1 MYYST
6 RRQCVVCLSLL
17 VALAEGNLL
26 EWEQL
31 FLREILWWV
40 GNFPGGG
47 RGGLFSSG
55 AMVQETIFLWGN
67 WPGGNI
73 QGATVQGQLTGGQ
86 FSPVAIFWTP
96 NEIFSFCKTLTK
108 IIAKL
113 GIDVKQFCHW
123 KMQMFLNSYFC
134 YLISLSSSLL
144 FLSCLS

>member
-1 MYYST
+1 MRSLPQFTRST
-6 RRQCVVCLSLL
+6 RWGEFTWVG
-17 VALAEGNLL
+17 AIIFEGNFMVSG
-26 EWEQL
+26 Q
-31 FLREILWWV
+31 FS
-40 GNFPGGG
+40 GGG
-47 RGGLFSSG
+47 GQFCSG
-55 AMVQETIFLWGN
+55 AIVQGTIFLWGN

-73 QGATVQGQLTGGQ
+73 QKATVQGPLAGGQ

-113 GIDVKQFCHW
+113 GIDVKHFCHW

-134 YLISLSSSLL
+134 YLISLSSPLL